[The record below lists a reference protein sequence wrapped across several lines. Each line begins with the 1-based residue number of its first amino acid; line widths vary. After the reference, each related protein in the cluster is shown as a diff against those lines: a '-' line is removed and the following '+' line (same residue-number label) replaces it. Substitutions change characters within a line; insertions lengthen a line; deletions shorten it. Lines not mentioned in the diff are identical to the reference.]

1 MGTSTG
7 LVGRS
12 VLIVENE
19 PLIAL
24 ELKELFEAEGANVHL
39 ASTVT
44 DASCLIKQATLS
56 AAVLDLGVIGDD
68 DTTQLCRTL
77 RAYSIPF
84 MYYTGLDGLDEKSL
98 GAPILSKPASAVA
111 LITTIKELL
120 NLPTDPP

>member
-1 MGTSTG
+1 MGSSTG

-24 ELKELFEAEGANVHL
+24 ELKELFEAEGANVHV

-44 DASCLIKQATLS
+44 DASRLIKQTTLS
-56 AAVLDLGVIGDD
+56 AAVLDFSLIGG
-68 DTTQLCRTL
+68 DTAQICRTL
-77 RAYSIPF
+77 RAYSVPF

-98 GAPILSKPASAVA
+98 AAPILIKPASAVA

-120 NLPTDPP
+120 NLSTDPP